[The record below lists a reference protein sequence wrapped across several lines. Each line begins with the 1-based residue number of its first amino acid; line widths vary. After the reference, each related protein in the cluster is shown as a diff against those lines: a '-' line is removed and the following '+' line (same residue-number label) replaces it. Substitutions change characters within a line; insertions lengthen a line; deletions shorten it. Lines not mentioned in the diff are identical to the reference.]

1 MYNEFFGFH
10 STPFDIVPNPDFLF
24 LSARH
29 KTALDHLEY
38 GLTSGASFILLT
50 GEIGTGK
57 TTLVRE
63 VLRRFVP
70 RETEVALVFQTNVSA
85 EQLLNMLLTE
95 FELPTHPGDKPG
107 ALDQMNQ
114 FLVENYSKNRRVLIV
129 VDEAQNLSPE
139 ALEELRMLSNLQS
152 DDRMLLQVLLVGQP
166 QLKRKLLDPGL
177 AQFAQRIGVNYHL
190 TGLSPEETVEYIR
203 YRLEKSGG
211 QPDLFSPEAM
221 ALVQQASFGVPR
233 SINLICGSALLYAYA
248 DQQHNV
254 SLEHVAQV
262 VEDKSGLGGTGQK
275 QPWERLD
282 AGQDRGA
289 NAGPNPS
296 RNAGQNGGLDAAV
309 LSQTAETNQ
318 RLGAMEG
325 DLRTLLN
332 SFGSYQDE
340 LARRIEGIHEQ
351 ERKTSQELAARC
363 ARLEN
368 VVRRVAAPLVEQAK
382 VELAKVEQA
391 KAEQAQK
398 PQEDQ

>member
-114 FLVENYSKNRRVLIV
+114 FLVENYSKNRKVLIV
-129 VDEAQNLSPE
+129 VDEAQNLSAE

-190 TGLSPEETVEYIR
+190 TGLTPEETVEYIR

-233 SINLICGSALLYAYA
+233 SINLICGSALLYAFA
-248 DQQHNV
+248 DQV
-254 SLEHVAQV
+254 RSVGPEHVSQV
-262 VEDKSGLGGTGQK
+262 VEDRSGLGGAGQK
-275 QPWERLD
+275 QPWERLEPGLNTGLNS
-282 AGQDRGA
+282 GQETGL
-289 NAGPNPS
+289 NAGL
-296 RNAGQNGGLDAAV
+296 NAGLNTGAQPQPTQAAQ
-309 LSQTAETNQ
+309 SQAAETNQ
-318 RLGAMEG
+318 RLGVMEG
-325 DLRTLLN
+325 DLRTLLS

-382 VELAKVEQA
+382 KAKDGQ
-391 KAEQAQK
+391 
-398 PQEDQ
+398 

>member
-1 MYNEFFGFH
+1 MYNKFFGFH

-95 FELPTHPGDKPG
+95 FELPTHPGDKPK
-107 ALDQMNQ
+107 ALDQLNQ

-190 TGLSPEETVEYIR
+190 TGLSPKETTDYIR
-203 YRLEKSGG
+203 HRLAKSGG
-211 QPDLFSPEAM
+211 QPDLFSPEAV
-221 ALVQQASFGVPR
+221 ALVQQASCGVPR
-233 SINLICGSALLYAYA
+233 AINLICGSALLYAFA
-248 DQQHNV
+248 DQV
-254 SLEHVAQV
+254 RTVGPEHVSQV
-262 VEDKSGLGGTGQK
+262 VEDKSGLGGAGQK
-275 QPWERLD
+275 QPWERLEPVPGD
-282 AGQDRGA
+282 Q
-289 NAGPNPS
+289 P
-296 RNAGQNGGLDAAV
+296 QAAQAA
-309 LSQTAETNQ
+309 LSQVTETNQ

-325 DLRTLLN
+325 DLRTLLG
-332 SFGSYQDE
+332 SFGSFHDE
-340 LARRIEGIHEQ
+340 LARRIEGIREE

-382 VELAKVEQA
+382 
-391 KAEQAQK
+391 KARDNQGDGQK
-398 PQEDQ
+398 EDQ